1 MDWFNFQ
8 DKTFLSFV
16 IICGLLLIIILFLL
30 ISSIWLNSFERKYK
44 KIIAE
49 EGKTTRIFT
58 IKAANNS
65 VCWFYKTNIRDQ
77 HHISL
82 NDFYKMFH
90 VKDVERIKNWIS
102 NICEGKPDVE
112 QFLEADAL
120 KEKSK
125 SSYFCLLK
133 LVAYDQIARSIHI
146 ETNVLKHITPIN
158 QTKKRYGIPSG
169 AISRNEMETLYS
181 KEKRSY
187 GYTFSIQFF
196 SVKQKVLVSEKI
208 ERNMIKVLKNAVYPF
223 ATSSKM
229 HRQILDEKDRS
240 LLIFDLRMQK
250 FEDASKLA
258 ESISFALKKTI
269 GINGY
274 EGDIR
279 FSIGFVSNFDL
290 YGEPLSELIKVA
302 EETCSIAQANNLNVR
317 YYQKNTLQQTVNDKI
332 APIVENLLSDLN
344 KNLRI
349 QYRPIVD
356 VEEAK
361 ILGYES
367 KIIPIDCPFSSS
379 FDLVRYCAFI
389 NRNEEIFTNVFS
401 RMITKFYDERP
412 SELGDIYSLRLFCA
426 ISLVDMNNVEKI
438 LPQIPN
444 IKDIHLVLVFD
455 EQEIND
461 NAKELDKIAEH
472 LNHYHEMGFELCML
486 MRDKDLK
493 LSLDYY
499 RIFDFFSIDTHMMEE
514 IKKNQRTRLSIH
526 ALVEQ
531 LLRFKKKII
540 ATDVRDKQSIELII
554 KSGIHVLSAEDICPS
569 NDNLLTVEKRK
580 FDKII
585 SLHRY

>member
-1 MDWFNFQ
+1 MEWFNFQ
-8 DKTFLSFV
+8 DKSFLSFT
-16 IICGLLLIIILFLL
+16 IITGLLLIIILFLI
-30 ISSIWLNSFERKYK
+30 ISSIWLNGFERKYK
-44 KIIAE
+44 RIISE
-49 EGKTTRIFT
+49 EGKSIRIFC
-58 IKAANNS
+58 IKPGDNQ
-65 VCWFYKTNIRDQ
+65 VTWFYKTKIKEQ
-77 HHISL
+77 HVITLNEFYSL
-82 NDFYKMFH
+82 FH
-90 VKDVERIKNWIS
+90 SKDTNRVKKWIS
-102 NICEGKPDVE
+102 NICQGKEDVE

-120 KEKSK
+120 REKSK

-133 LVAYDQIARSIHI
+133 LIAYDPVSHTLHL
-146 ETNVLKHITPIN
+146 ESNVLKHISPIN
-158 QTKKRYGIPSG
+158 RTKKKYGVPTG
-169 AISRNEMETLYS
+169 AISRNEMEELYN
-181 KEKRSY
+181 KEKSSN

-196 SVKQKVLVSEKI
+196 GVKQKVLVSEKI
-208 ERNMIKVLKNAVYPF
+208 ERNMIKVLKNSVYPF
-223 ATSSKM
+223 ATSSKL

-240 LLIFDLRMQK
+240 LLMFDLKMSK
-250 FEDASKLA
+250 VEDASKLA
-258 ESISFALKKTI
+258 ESMSFALKKAI

-274 EGDIR
+274 EGEIK
-279 FSIGFVSNFDL
+279 FSIGFVRNFDF
-290 YGEPLSELIKVA
+290 YGDTLSKLIKIA
-302 EETCSIAQANNLNVR
+302 EETCSVAQANNQDVR
-317 YYQKNTLQQTVNDKI
+317 YYQKNTLQQSQSNKFEE
-332 APIVENLLSDLN
+332 IVDTLLSDVN
-344 KNLRI
+344 KNIRI

-367 KIIPIDCPFSSS
+367 RITPNDCPFSSY
-379 FDLVRYCAFI
+379 FDLTRTCAAFK
-389 NRNEEIFTNVFS
+389 RNEELFANIFS
-401 RMITKFYDERP
+401 RMVAKFYDERP
-412 SELGDIYSLRLFCA
+412 SELGDIYSLRLFCKV
-426 ISLVDMNNVEKI
+426 SLVDMDNVLKI

-461 NAKELDKIAEH
+461 NANELEKITEY
-472 LNHYHEMGFELCML
+472 LKRYHEQGYELCML
-486 MRDKDLK
+486 MKDKDLK
-493 LSLDYY
+493 LSLNYY

-585 SLHRY
+585 NLHRY